1 MRRTRQD
8 LIPGLEERGIT
19 PRAVVDGF
27 DPARLTQ
34 ARRLA
39 EMTKK
44 DVAER
49 LGVTPAAVGQ
59 YETGVSKP
67 RPELVPGL
75 ADILGVPLSFF
86 LAGRPSSRLDASMA
100 HFRSLR
106 STPKAQRERALAFAE
121 QVWELTYALERRV
134 QLPVVDLP
142 GFAGGEVHPGEEL
155 PAEPAA
161 AARELRRRWGLGD
174 GPVTHLVRRMESHGI
189 IVVMPPAGDTS
200 ATTVDAFSSRTV
212 RPLAVLTSNRA
223 DDVYR
228 HRFTAAH
235 ELGHLVLHG
244 DATGDSRQEKEAD
257 AFAAEF
263 LTPQS
268 SILPLLPRRMDL
280 ARLAELRRTWG
291 VSIHSLIY
299 RCRELGLTSDA
310 TTSRAYQRLRALE
323 GQPGFASE
331 SVNGFSGEQ
340 PALLRQA
347 FELAAEEDG
356 LTVEKLARELAW
368 KPERVCELLGVRN
381 ERPVLRLISNHA

>member
-1 MRRTRQD
+1 MRPIKQD
-8 LIPGLEERGIT
+8 LIPGLEERGAT
-19 PRAVVDGF
+19 PRAISDGF

-44 DVAER
+44 DVAGA

-67 RPELVPGL
+67 RPDLIPRLAEILAVP
-75 ADILGVPLSFF
+75 PTFF
-86 LAGRPSSRLDASMA
+86 LIGRPAHRLDASMA

-121 QVWELTYALERRV
+121 QVWELAYALELRV
-134 QLPVVDLP
+134 QLPIVDLP
-142 GFAGGEVHPGEEL
+142 GFAGGEVHPGAEL
-155 PAEPAA
+155 SVEPVA

-174 GPVTHLVRRMESHGI
+174 GPVTHLVRRMESQGI
-189 IVVMPPAGDTS
+189 VVVMPPAGDPS
-200 ATTVDAFSSRTV
+200 AASVDAFSTRAA
-212 RPLAVLTSNRA
+212 RPLVVLTPNRA

-263 LTPQS
+263 LTPHT
-268 SILPLLPRRMDL
+268 SILPLLPKRMDL
-280 ARLAELRRTWG
+280 TRFAELRRVWG
-291 VSIHSLIY
+291 VSIHSLVY
-299 RCRELGLTSDA
+299 RCRELGLISDA
-310 TTSRAYQRLRALE
+310 TASRTYQRLRALD
-323 GQPGFASE
+323 GQPGFTAE
-331 SVNGFSGEQ
+331 SVSNYLGEQ
-340 PALLRQA
+340 PSLLGQA
-347 FELAAEEDG
+347 FELASEETG
-356 LTVEKLARELAW
+356 LTVSALAHELAW
-368 KPERVCELLGVRN
+368 TTSRVRELLGVRDQ
-381 ERPVLRLISNHA
+381 RPVLRLVQ